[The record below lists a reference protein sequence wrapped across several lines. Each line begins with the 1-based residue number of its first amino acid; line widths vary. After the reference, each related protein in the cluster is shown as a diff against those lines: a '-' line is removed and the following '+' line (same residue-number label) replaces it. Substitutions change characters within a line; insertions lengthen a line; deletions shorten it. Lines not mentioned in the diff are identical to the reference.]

1 VTTSPTPPDLPVGPA
16 SAASAGQAAPA
27 SAARPGQ
34 AAPAPAAVVDR
45 AASGGSAASPDIRAE
60 AVPKLAGVIGGGRMG
75 AGIAQ
80 VFAAAGAVVCL
91 VEQDRAAAVASR
103 DRVAMGLL
111 RAAEKGK
118 LTESTDTV
126 LERLVLIDDIGGLPV
141 DADLVV
147 EAVPEDAA
155 LKVRVLAAAER
166 AVGDATVLATNTS
179 SLSIAGL
186 ADGLERPE
194 RFLGMHFFNP
204 VPVSSLVEV
213 VVGPRTAESAR
224 EAARAWVAG
233 LGKTEVV
240 VRDSPGFATSRLG
253 VLLGLEAIRMLEEGV
268 ADAAAIDRAM
278 ELGYRHPMGPL
289 RSTDLVGLDVRLAIA
304 EHLRSEL
311 GERFAPPAL
320 LRDKVARGE
329 LGRKTGKGFF
339 SWEAS

>member
-1 VTTSPTPPDLPVGPA
+1 VVEQPA
-16 SAASAGQAAPA
+16 SDEAGV
-27 SAARPGQ
+27 
-34 AAPAPAAVVDR
+34 PAAG
-45 AASGGSAASPDIRAE
+45 AAGGVIGA
-60 AVPKLAGVIGGGRMG
+60 AVPKVVGVIGGGRMG

-80 VFAAAGAVVCL
+80 VFAVAGAVVCL

-111 RAAEKGK
+111 RAGEKGK
-118 LTESTDTV
+118 LSESPDAV
-126 LERLVLIDDIGGLPV
+126 LERLMLVDDVSGLPAE
-141 DADLVV
+141 ADLVV

-166 AVGDATVLATNTS
+166 SVGESTVLATNTS

-186 ADGLERPE
+186 ADGLARPE

-204 VPVSSLVEV
+204 VPVSALVEIV
-213 VVGPRTAESAR
+213 VSTRTAGSAR

-240 VRDSPGFATSRLG
+240 VSDSPGFATSRLG

-304 EHLRSEL
+304 EHLHREL
-311 GERFAPPAL
+311 GERFEPPRL
-320 LRDKVARGE
+320 LREKVARGE
-329 LGRKTGKGFF
+329 LGRKTGQGFF
-339 SWEAS
+339 TWEAS